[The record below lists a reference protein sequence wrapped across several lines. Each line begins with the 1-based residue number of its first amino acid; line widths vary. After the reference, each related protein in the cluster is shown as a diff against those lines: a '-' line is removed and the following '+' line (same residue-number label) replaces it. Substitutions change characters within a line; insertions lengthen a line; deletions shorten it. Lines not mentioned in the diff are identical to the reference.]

1 MSNLII
7 YHAHCLDGTT
17 AAAVALE
24 ALGHAD
30 LYADSYGSQ
39 VPRPDVTGKSVYIVD
54 FSYPRDI
61 LVEMAKEA
69 KKLVVLDHHR
79 TAERELKD
87 LPYAVFDMERS
98 GAGITWDYFHHDG
111 ESYPPVV
118 AHVQDRDL
126 WRFDLDGTRQFCS
139 TLQYELDR
147 LDTPDDKVRA
157 VQMALNLSP
166 TEVESMTKDGQLLTD
181 SFNAIVDN
189 ICEQAYEVEL
199 LGVRMLCVNAPGKFA
214 SEAGNVLA
222 HRCNGAAC
230 VWYSDGHELKI
241 SLRSVPD
248 VDVSEIASAFGGGGH
263 KNAAGFRAG
272 LLFFREI
279 GVALA
284 EDIPPEAANE
294 TGIRVWNVNE
304 PTPDMGTQT

>member
-1 MSNLII
+1 
-7 YHAHCLDGTT
+7 
-17 AAAVALE
+17 
-24 ALGHAD
+24 
-30 LYADSYGSQ
+30 
-39 VPRPDVTGKSVYIVD
+39 
-54 FSYPRDI
+54 
-61 LVEMAKEA
+61 
-69 KKLVVLDHHR
+69 
-79 TAERELKD
+79 
-87 LPYAVFDMERS
+87 
-98 GAGITWDYFHHDG
+98 
-111 ESYPPVV
+111 
-118 AHVQDRDL
+118 
-126 WRFDLDGTRQFCS
+126 
-139 TLQYELDR
+139 
-147 LDTPDDKVRA
+147 
-157 VQMALNLSP
+157 
-166 TEVESMTKDGQLLTD
+166 
-181 SFNAIVDN
+181 
-189 ICEQAYEVEL
+189 
-199 LGVRMLCVNAPGKFA
+199 MLCVNAPGKFA